1 MYLFECEP
9 VLTLKEIAHFVCLSY
24 SCVRRAVKRVNEN
37 CLRERL
43 ENATVKKGRKKKITA
58 EMSQIVKPI

>member
-9 VLTLKEIAHFVCLSY
+9 VLTLKEISDVVGLSY

-37 CLRERL
+37 GLSETL
-43 ENATVKKGRKKKITA
+43 ENATV
-58 EMSQIVKPI
+58 